1 MSTNLLTNILLC
13 LLIANFIFWLFFLVF
28 FLFKVKKI
36 LKKIN
41 QVVETMEFSSNTVVI
56 PMLKLSSLAIG
67 LIQGIKT
74 VKSITT
80 LRDTFDK
87 DLGKE
92 KNNER
97 KQK

>member
-1 MSTNLLTNILLC
+1 
-13 LLIANFIFWLFFLVF
+13 
-28 FLFKVKKI
+28 
-36 LKKIN
+36 
-41 QVVETMEFSSNTVVI
+41 MEFSSNTVVI